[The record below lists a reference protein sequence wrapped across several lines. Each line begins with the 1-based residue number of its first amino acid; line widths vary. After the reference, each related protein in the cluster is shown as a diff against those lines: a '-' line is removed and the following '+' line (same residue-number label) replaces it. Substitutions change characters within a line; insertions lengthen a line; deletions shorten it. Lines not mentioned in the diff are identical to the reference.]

1 MASNQTSNYGLNQW
15 EATDQV
21 LRTDFNA
28 DNDKIDAALKEL
40 ADTVAGQGN
49 ILAGQGTVIPKLGN
63 CKIEHFTYR
72 GTGRY
77 GANGP
82 TRITFSKLPV
92 LFLILDT
99 ARFALGSRFTDWVI
113 LDVSSGNKQA
123 PASWSGNQVSFY
135 SEGVDWQLNMSGTTY
150 HVFAFY
156 DMSEE

>member
-15 EATDQV
+15 EPTDQV

-28 DNDKIDAALKEL
+28 DNSKIDAALKGL
-40 ADTVAGQGN
+40 ADTVAAQGTL
-49 ILAGQGTVIPKLGN
+49 LAGQETAIPKLGN
-63 CKIEHFTYR
+63 CKIEHFTY
-72 GTGRY
+72 Y
-77 GANGP
+77 GNGDYGENGP

-92 LFLILDT
+92 LFVILDT

-113 LDVSSGNKQA
+113 LDVSRSNYQA

-156 DMSEE
+156 DMSEG